1 MYLVGEITGPNKSAR
16 HSFLCTLNESIMLI
30 VSQSV
35 YNYSLIEV
43 FLGLRQETLASL
55 DLCR

>member
-35 YNYSLIEV
+35 YNYSLKMINN
-43 FLGLRQETLASL
+43 S
-55 DLCR
+55 